1 MGDGGTGDGPQ
12 AGRDH
17 LSAAAIRVYGLIAAG
32 EDVPASCGPE
42 VAELVAWGVVGY
54 DPSRPSAPVALDP
67 HEAARRRMAKE
78 LAETEA
84 RVHRLKTLPEVSDV
98 LAVHF
103 ERGKWQAGGGTE
115 FIDDPATVN
124 ARLEDV
130 VGSARE
136 QILAAQPGGPRD
148 RGLLERSVER
158 DAAALQ
164 RGVQMRTLYRDTVRQ
179 HPVTGEYA
187 RIMTGHGADYR
198 TLVGHFERCIVV
210 DGRTAFISDHVVE
223 GAPEHAAWLV
233 TDRAMVAF
241 ITAVFEGQWRRA
253 DPWHGDIRPRTSAS
267 AACAASATAAMGA
280 LLEGSVDTVSAAAVG
295 VRTTPRQREILRDTA
310 AGIEQRI
317 TARRI
322 GISPRKL
329 TDEITALKALFGASS
344 LPQLTFQWA
353 LSPDRL
359 VDDSA
364 PADTV
369 TAGAGIAG
377 AVGVETAA

>member
-1 MGDGGTGDGPQ
+1 M
-12 AGRDH
+12 
-17 LSAAAIRVYGLIAAG
+17 YGLIAVQ
-32 EDVPASCGPE
+32 ERVPAEYAVQVGRL
-42 VAELVAWGVVGY
+42 AAWGFVTFHP
-54 DPSRPSAPVALDP
+54 DRPDVPVALDP
-67 HEAARRRMAKE
+67 QVAARRRAQAE
-78 LAETEA
+78 LAEAEA
-84 RVHRLKTLPEVSDV
+84 RMARLKALPDMSDQLGEV
-98 LAVHF
+98 F
-103 ERGKWQAGGGTE
+103 ERAQWRTGGGCE
-115 FIDDPATVN
+115 FIDDPVTVN

-136 QILAAQPGGPRD
+136 QILSAQPNGPRD
-148 RGLLERSVER
+148 RELLERSLER
-158 DAAALQ
+158 DAGALR

-179 HPVTGEYA
+179 HPVTAEYA
-187 RIMTGHGADYR
+187 RVMTGHGADYR

-241 ITAVFEGQWRRA
+241 ISAVFEGQWRRA
-253 DPWHGDIRPRTSAS
+253 DPWHGDIRPRTAPATS
-267 AACAASATAAMGA
+267 AASGTAATAAVGA
-280 LLEGSVDTVSAAAVG
+280 LLAGSVDTVSAAAVA
-295 VRTTPRQREILRDTA
+295 VRTTPRQREILRDIA

-322 GISPRKL
+322 GISTRKL
-329 TDEITALKALFGASS
+329 TDEITELKALFGASS

-359 VDDSA
+359 MDDSA
-364 PADTV
+364 PTDTV

-377 AVGVETAA
+377 ALGVETAA

>member
-1 MGDGGTGDGPQ
+1 MKFDDTPATGTYLTAD
-12 AGRDH
+12 D
-17 LSAAAIRVYGLIAAG
+17 IRVYGLIAAQ
-32 EDVPASCGPE
+32 ECVPPE
-42 VAELVAWGVVGY
+42 CAAQVGRLAAWGFVTFHP
-54 DPSRPSAPVALDP
+54 DRPDVPVALDP
-67 HEAARRRMAKE
+67 QVAARRRAMAE
-78 LAETEA
+78 LQEAEA
-84 RVHRLKTLPEVSDV
+84 RMARLKALPDMSDQ
-98 LAVHF
+98 LGELY
-103 ERGKWQAGGGTE
+103 ERAQWRAGAGTE

-136 QILAAQPGGPRD
+136 QILSAQPGGPRD
-148 RGLLERSVER
+148 RCLLERSVAR
-158 DAAALQ
+158 DAAALR
-164 RGVQMRTLYRDTVRQ
+164 RGVTMRTLYRDTVRQ
-179 HPVTGEYA
+179 HPVTAEYA
-187 RIMTGHGADYR
+187 RIMTGHGGDYR

-241 ITAVFEGQWRRA
+241 IAAVFEEQWRRA
-253 DPWHGDIRPRTSAS
+253 DPWHGDIRPRTAPAAS
-267 AACAASATAAMGA
+267 AAAATAAVGA
-280 LLEGSVDTVSAAAVG
+280 LLQGPVDTVSAAAVG
-295 VRTTPRQREILRDTA
+295 VRTTARQREILRDIA

-322 GISPRKL
+322 GISQRKL
-329 TDEITALKALFGASS
+329 TDEITELKGLFGASS

-364 PADTV
+364 PTDTV

-377 AVGVETAA
+377 ALGVETAA